1 MVGLT
6 YAEELVEVEVETTT
20 VLEAALLL
28 VEAGATEELDAELE
42 VERTEALL
50 EELEELEGVLATT
63 AAELVEVFTDEEA
76 TTDAAAEEVELL
88 TVVEQEVLAA
98 DGAGA
103 AGAGAGAAG

>member
-1 MVGLT
+1 M
-6 YAEELVEVEVETTT
+6 
-20 VLEAALLL
+20 LEAALLL
-28 VEAGATEELDAELE
+28 VDGAATEELDAELE

-88 TVVEQEVLAA
+88 TVVEQDGLDG
-98 DGAGA
+98 DGAA
-103 AGAGAGAAG
+103 AAGAGAAG

>member
-1 MVGLT
+1 M
-6 YAEELVEVEVETTT
+6 
-20 VLEAALLL
+20 LEAALLL

-76 TTDAAAEEVELL
+76 TTDAVAEEVELL
-88 TVVEQEVLAA
+88 TVVEQDGLDG
-98 DGAGA
+98 DGAAA
-103 AGAGAGAAG
+103 AG

>member
-1 MVGLT
+1 
-6 YAEELVEVEVETTT
+6 

-88 TVVEQEVLAA
+88 TVVEQDGLDG
-98 DGAGA
+98 DGAAA
-103 AGAGAGAAG
+103 AG